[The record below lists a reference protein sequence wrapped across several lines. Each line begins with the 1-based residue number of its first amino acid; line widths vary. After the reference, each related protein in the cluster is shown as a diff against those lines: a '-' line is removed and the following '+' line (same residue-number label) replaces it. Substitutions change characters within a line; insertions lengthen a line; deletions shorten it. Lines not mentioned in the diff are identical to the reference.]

1 MQAKGITTN
10 DFSYNNIGATSSRP
24 FGGTSSSYEDPS
36 LASIMG
42 SVTYSYKDRYSI
54 AAALRGDGSSMVAIT
69 IAPVL
74 PISITGLGC
83 KKEGF
88 LSDTDFITML
98 KLRTGYG
105 RSGNLGG
112 ITSYT
117 TLNTVKEN
125 GIVSINGAPT
135 VTMGS
140 IRNTNPDLKWET
152 RSTFNIG
159 FDLGIWDNRLML
171 TSELYYSK
179 TTDMLYEYD
188 VPVPTFAFDK
198 LMANIGSMSNQ
209 GVELGISVVPIQRK
223 DMEMNI
229 NFNMS
234 YQKNKLL
241 SLSGEYNGMHMTAS
255 DITPIGSLYGAGQ
268 NGGDNNVV
276 YQIVGQPLGYSIYL
290 TAKGL
295 KKMNLVAT
303 VTILKI

>member
-1 MQAKGITTN
+1 
-10 DFSYNNIGATSSRP
+10 
-24 FGGTSSSYEDPS
+24 
-36 LASIMG
+36 
-42 SVTYSYKDRYSI
+42 
-54 AAALRGDGSSMVAIT
+54 
-69 IAPVL
+69 
-74 PISITGLGC
+74 
-83 KKEGF
+83 
-88 LSDTDFITML
+88 
-98 KLRTGYG
+98 
-105 RSGNLGG
+105 
-112 ITSYT
+112 
-117 TLNTVKEN
+117 
-125 GIVSINGAPT
+125 
-135 VTMGS
+135 
-140 IRNTNPDLKWET
+140 
-152 RSTFNIG
+152 
-159 FDLGIWDNRLML
+159 ML

-276 YQIVGQPLGYSIYL
+276 YQIVGQPLGVFYL
-290 TAKGL
+290 PHCKGL
-295 KKMNLVAT
+295 KENELGGYSYDIEDLNDDGEIDFSDGGDRYIAGQAT
-303 VTILKI
+303 PKVTIGSNISFRYKSFDIAMQINGAFGHKIFNGTGLAYTNMSIFPDYNVLKGAPEKILLIRMFQTIGWKKVTM

>member
-1 MQAKGITTN
+1 
-10 DFSYNNIGATSSRP
+10 
-24 FGGTSSSYEDPS
+24 
-36 LASIMG
+36 
-42 SVTYSYKDRYSI
+42 
-54 AAALRGDGSSMVAIT
+54 
-69 IAPVL
+69 
-74 PISITGLGC
+74 
-83 KKEGF
+83 
-88 LSDTDFITML
+88 ML

-241 SLSGEYNGMHMTAS
+241 SLSGR
-255 DITPIGSLYGAGQ
+255 
-268 NGGDNNVV
+268 V
-276 YQIVGQPLGYSIYL
+276 
-290 TAKGL
+290 
-295 KKMNLVAT
+295 
-303 VTILKI
+303 